1 MVVLSTALGIIGISV
16 SALSYYSNDFRLV
29 VHKTTTFI
37 GDKTSLNVE
46 VYSIICALILY
57 LWNGPII
64 NFDLSLKKKILFI
77 LLSNYVLLSILGFCF
92 EYYSYVSE
100 TIIDNEKKINWND
113 FREKYSNYLK
123 KNNHYNKNFVYQY
136 TSFFISLATVLM
148 QYFPWKSLFLPFI
161 YFLMIRN
168 YLKVLNDIKND
179 FRDFLGKLQEITV
192 AAINVSTRIA
202 MLYLKKNLNIENDR
216 TRSSTPSAYLK
227 VYFDSINYDILGNE
241 TEYFRK
247 LIKYKSNPNNLTPQ
261 QREVYYI
268 IHRLGAQHRDGKDHA
283 MVSNCQS
290 NNLIHYVDPEYIFKT
305 NSENML
311 KYAANTP
318 ITYKGE
324 DNIIYT
330 YWKRRLTN
338 QRMVTDNSS
347 QVNISQ
353 MVTDNTN
360 QGMLQTKT
368 SEELVPTNPSAKME
382 NVLKKVVTKVYS
394 KESIVDVNYNSID
407 RVKEEINDALN
418 QKVNIKKEEE
428 KEEKEKEEKEE
439 ERQIVLLNKYTIIEN
454 KYTYIGELDV
464 NGLPN
469 GKGTVTDE
477 NTKESYIAEFTNG
490 YLDNIYIPRYG
501 PLVGD
506 LTNDLITT
514 DDGEYG
520 YLTDEN
526 GNLIVSISTKE
537 EVDKYA
543 NDVDQNLLNEFA
555 DYKNLDRQTVEQIE
569 ENYVHVIQKSN
580 TAIALEVG
588 AYATAILAAGF
599 VAYYAG
605 AYYMGTVGFNEI
617 FIKSVIKNVSYKNM
631 AGISTNKLAFNLLGT
646 SVKKHGAY
654 NIVTTHSLNPFFVV
668 GATSSIIS
676 PMIKLDYAGYI
687 EIYDILQKNNEN
699 QCKANKSDKLC
710 KSKSK
715 KNNTVYGSLNVLKEN
730 LLKLKLMKQDYINK
744 EKTDIDSF
752 FLDKKTYIKKTRT
765 SILTIYCTDK
775 CELVQSDFLEFFSYN
790 GKLKDEFKQMF
801 LEFYIYNDVNLT
813 KGVYDWGFLLYDIVN
828 SNILGENITCYNKNK
843 SNDLDRPEY
852 KDLFKKN
859 LTPSNKNG
867 YDIISISKYDMLKK
881 LEEYMIERL
890 LTNPD
895 EWKNLKLRINDDMD
909 VMYEDLLSFVKNIL
923 CYNDLIYTNK
933 QFNQDNKND
942 QLLNN
947 HLQFTYI
954 YQYFNFGYYKI
965 VQIDET
971 HAFIKGKD
979 NESEKVEL
987 EFAYEKVAQLNLDMS
1002 KQYKFFDSNEYLQN
1016 VSLTDGRSS
1025 LFVNTD
1031 VYREQLLQLDIRL
1044 QDIFSEQ
1051 NYDSK
1056 PELTDIKNCYKRS
1069 INYYINS
1076 KVDDKNDYYILLREV
1091 STKKVKT
1098 NDKNLRFI
1106 MNIPEETCKNYG
1118 WDCYNTVNMLKFD
1131 RLVKAKDITDENPTY
1146 YISLNDFYK
1155 LKNIRNIKDIKD
1167 FEDKKFMSAPTID
1180 STSSVFTE
1188 YIEEIDSIYK
1198 TFQFQIDHIK
1208 IYKIDNNASEIFVSS
1223 IVLNNNVLK
1232 RLHDAFRRMEKPES
1246 EKSIELTLTLDKKE
1260 INVEQLSFFRNNIF
1274 TEEQEQQEKERKQ
1287 EKEQQENKTQVIS
1300 YADFFQD
1307 VNTIVENLNYKEIF
1321 SPFQESKIKNSP
1333 NDLKAW
1339 IVETDLY
1346 KSNNANEIV
1355 STSEFKSIWWDENSK
1370 TVIPFTETLTN
1381 QYSKS
1386 SAYNIAVIDLL
1397 KQMAEKAIEVKSTE
1411 LDKKFAVEASNNILN
1426 KIS

>member
-16 SALSYYSNDFRLV
+16 SALSYYSNDFRLG

-57 LWNGPII
+57 LWNEPII

-77 LLSNYVLLSILGFCF
+77 FLSNYLLLSILGFCF
-92 EYYSYVSE
+92 TYYSYVSAM
-100 TIIDNEKKINWND
+100 IIDHEKKINWKE
-113 FREKYSNYLK
+113 FREKYFKYLEENK
-123 KNNHYNKNFVYQY
+123 HYNIKFVYQY

-148 QYFPWKSLFLPFI
+148 QYFPWKSLGKSLILPFI

-168 YLKVLNDIKND
+168 YLKVLNNIKNN
-179 FRDFLGKLQEITV
+179 FPGKLQEIAV
-192 AAINVSTRIA
+192 DAINVSTKIA
-202 MLYLKKNLNIENDR
+202 MLYLKKILNMENDR

-241 TEYFRK
+241 TEYFRE

-268 IHRLGAQHRDGKDHA
+268 IHRLDAQSIDGKDQA

-290 NNLIHYVDPEYIFKT
+290 FNKIHFLDPESIFET
-305 NSENML
+305 NIENL
-311 KYAANTP
+311 YNIAANTP
-318 ITYKGE
+318 IIYKGE
-324 DNIIYT
+324 DDIIYT
-330 YWKRRLTN
+330 YWKRPLKPQTNN

-368 SEELVPTNPSAKME
+368 SEELVPTKPYAKME
-382 NVLKKVVTKVYS
+382 KVLKNVVTNA
-394 KESIVDVNYNSID
+394 KENIVHFPYNSID
-407 RVKEEINDALN
+407 SVKEEINDALN
-418 QKVNIKKEEE
+418 QKVNIKKE
-428 KEEKEKEEKEE
+428 KEKEEKEE
-439 ERQIVLLNKYTIIEN
+439 ERQIVPQNKYTIIEN
-454 KYTYIGELDV
+454 KYTYIGEVDV

-477 NTKESYIAEFTNG
+477 NTKEIYIAEFTNG

-506 LTNDLITT
+506 LTNTLITT
-514 DDGEYG
+514 DDEEYG
-520 YLTDEN
+520 YLTDEY

-543 NDVDQNLLNEFA
+543 NDVDQSVLNEFA
-555 DYKNLDRQTVEQIE
+555 DYKNLDRQTVQQIE

-588 AYATAILAAGF
+588 AYATAILAVGF

-605 AYYMGTVGFNEI
+605 AYYMGTVGFQEI
-617 FIKSVIKNVSYKNM
+617 FIKSVIKNVAKKNM
-631 AGISTNKLAFNLLGT
+631 AGISTNKLAELGINFLGT
-646 SVKKHGAY
+646 TVKKHGAY

-668 GATSSIIS
+668 GASSSIIS

-687 EIYDILQKNNEN
+687 EIYDILQKNTEN

-710 KSKSK
+710 KSK
-715 KNNTVYGSLNVLKEN
+715 NNTTIYGSLNVLKEN
-730 LLKLKLMKQDYINK
+730 LLKLKLMKEDYINK
-744 EKTDIDSF
+744 KKTDIESF

-790 GKLKDEFKQMF
+790 GKLKDEFKKMF

-828 SNILGENITCYNKNK
+828 SNILGENITCYNQNK
-843 SNDLDRPEY
+843 SNDLDKAEY

-881 LEEYMIERL
+881 LEEYMKEIL
-890 LTNPD
+890 LTDPD

-933 QFNQDNKND
+933 QFNQDNVND

-954 YQYFNFGYYKI
+954 FQYFNFGYYKI
-965 VQIDET
+965 VGIDET

-987 EFAYEKVAQLNLDMS
+987 EFAYENVAQLNLDMS
-1002 KQYKFFDSNEYLQN
+1002 KQYKFFDSN

-1091 STKKVKT
+1091 STTMVKT
-1098 NDKNLRFI
+1098 NDQNLRFI
-1106 MNIPEETCKNYG
+1106 MNIPEETCKNYVT
-1118 WDCYNTVNMLKFD
+1118 DCYNIVNMLKFD
-1131 RLVKAKDITDENPTY
+1131 RLVKAEDITNENSTY

-1198 TFQFQIDHIK
+1198 TFQFQIDHVK

-1232 RLHDAFRRMEKPES
+1232 RLHDAFTRMEKPES
-1246 EKSIELTLTLDKKE
+1246 EKSIELTLTLNKKE
-1260 INVEQLSFFRNNIF
+1260 INVEHLTFFMKNFF
-1274 TEEQEQQEKERKQ
+1274 TKEQEQQQEKERKQ
-1287 EKEQQENKTQVIS
+1287 EQEKERKQEQEKEQQEN
-1300 YADFFQD
+1300 
-1307 VNTIVENLNYKEIF
+1307 
-1321 SPFQESKIKNSP
+1321 QE
-1333 NDLKAW
+1333 
-1339 IVETDLY
+1339 
-1346 KSNNANEIV
+1346 
-1355 STSEFKSIWWDENSK
+1355 
-1370 TVIPFTETLTN
+1370 
-1381 QYSKS
+1381 Q
-1386 SAYNIAVIDLL
+1386 
-1397 KQMAEKAIEVKSTE
+1397 
-1411 LDKKFAVEASNNILN
+1411 
-1426 KIS
+1426 